1 MTGLVAEDNIMSESY
16 KLDYYYGMESMQ
28 FQFYRIPKILIQDA
42 SFKNISCEAK
52 MAYGLMLDRMSLSAK
67 NGWIDNLNRVFINY
81 KISELMNDLCCGK
94 DKALKILS
102 ELESQAGL
110 IERVKKGLGQPSIIY
125 VKNFIR
131 CTTEVQ
137 CSDFQN
143 RRMGG
148 MDMRVDKSDSHN
160 TENQIRPILKNRITR
175 VDFSE
180 PNQTNDIYTEEN
192 NNQSINQTFY
202 DKMDTMDKDSLERYI
217 KEQIGYENIL
227 EDNKTFPSII
237 VNEMYQLIFDVCYQ
251 QAGSVRVNGNDMP
264 IEVVRSRFMKLS
276 KDNVEYVISNI
287 LHTTTKIKNI
297 RAYMITALFNSFSS
311 LNTDICQQVNHDIY
325 GGGWKDRKIT

>member
-1 MTGLVAEDNIMSESY
+1 MIGLVVEDDLMSESY

-67 NGWIDNLNRVFINY
+67 NGWIDDLNRVFINY

-102 ELESQAGL
+102 ELEQQSGL

-137 CSDFQN
+137 YSDFQN
-143 RRMGG
+143 RTMSGTN
-148 MDMRVDKSDSHN
+148 MRVDKSDSTV
-160 TENQIRPILKNRITR
+160 TENQKRPIRKSRIQE
-175 VDFSE
+175 VDYSE
-180 PNQTNDIYTEEN
+180 LNQNNDIYTEQN
-192 NNQSINQTFY
+192 DNQSIDQTSI
-202 DKMDTMDKDSLERYI
+202 DRMDTMDREALEGYI

-227 EDNKTFPSII
+227 EDNGSFPSII
-237 VNEMYQLIFDVCYQ
+237 VNEMYQLIFDICYQ
-251 QAGSVRVNGNDMP
+251 QTGTVRVSGNDMP
-264 IEVVRSRFMKLS
+264 IDVVRSRFMKLG

-297 RAYMITALFNSFSS
+297 RAYMITSLFNSFTC
-311 LNTDICQQVNHDIY
+311 LNTDISQQVQHDIY
-325 GGGWKDRKIT
+325 GGGWKEQKII